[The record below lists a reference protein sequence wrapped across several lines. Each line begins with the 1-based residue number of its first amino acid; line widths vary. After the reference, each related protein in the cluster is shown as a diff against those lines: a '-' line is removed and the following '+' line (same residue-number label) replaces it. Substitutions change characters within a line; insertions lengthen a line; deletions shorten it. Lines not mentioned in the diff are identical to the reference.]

1 MFEINSEL
9 KVKIEK
15 VEDIFWTATDTG
27 LVTFD
32 SNIIIKKPVFVIDN
46 FYNNPNEVR
55 ELAKSSDLHT
65 DKDILAGA
73 IGRRVWREEP
83 EVMSEMVYKMS
94 YVFEQLCQH
103 EDWHIKFDKAHHY
116 DKWNSMRFVVN
127 VTNSKEIIESGRSW
141 DTICHIDGPYNKWAS
156 LVYLNTP
163 DEYGEDQSFPGTG
176 FYSVIEPEKNGTITK
191 PKLQY
196 ICPMKYNRAILYDAN
211 MVHGAILEPDMY
223 NDYDRL
229 TQIMFF

>member
-9 KVKIEK
+9 KVKIER
-15 VEDIFWTATDTG
+15 VQDIFWTSTDSG
-27 LVTFD
+27 LVSFD
-32 SNIIIKKPVFVIDN
+32 SSVLIKKPIFIIDD
-46 FYNNPNEVR
+46 FYKNPDEVR
-55 ELAKSSDLHT
+55 KLAKESKLHT

-83 EVMSEMVYKMS
+83 EIMFEMANKMCP
-94 YVFEQLCQH
+94 VFEQMCQH
-103 EDWHIKFDKAHHY
+103 EEWHIKFDKIHHY
-116 DKWNSMRFVVN
+116 EKWNSMRFVVN
-127 VTNSKEIIESGRSW
+127 VTNDKEIIDSGRDW

-163 DEYGEDQSFPGTG
+163 DEYGSEDSISGTG
-176 FYSVIEPEKNGTITK
+176 FYSVVEPEKNGSINK

-196 ICPMKYNRAILYDAN
+196 TCSMKYNRAILYDAN
-211 MVHGAILEPDMY
+211 LVHGAILGPNMY
-223 NDYDRL
+223 KDYDRM

>member
-9 KVKIEK
+9 KVKIER
-15 VEDIFWTATDTG
+15 VQDIFWTSTDSG
-27 LVTFD
+27 LVSFD
-32 SNIIIKKPVFVIDN
+32 SSVIIKKPIFIIDD
-46 FYNNPNEVR
+46 FYKNPDEVR
-55 ELAKSSDLHT
+55 KLAKESKLHT

-83 EVMSEMVYKMS
+83 EIMFEMANKMCP
-94 YVFEQLCQH
+94 VFEQMCQH
-103 EDWHIKFDKAHHY
+103 EEWHMKFDKIHHY
-116 DKWNSMRFVVN
+116 EKWNSMRFVVN
-127 VTNSKEIIESGRSW
+127 VTNDKEIIDSGRDW

-163 DEYGEDQSFPGTG
+163 DEYGSEDSISGTG
-176 FYSVIEPEKNGTITK
+176 FYSVVEPEKNGSINK

-196 ICPMKYNRAILYDAN
+196 TCSMKYNRAILYDAN
-211 MVHGAILEPDMY
+211 LVHGAILEPNMY
-223 NDYDRL
+223 KDYDRM